1 MAQKLITKAIE
12 TAFAKQGDTSE
23 LESKDIKIVAKFF
36 DPMGAGTWYVYDRD
50 PDCHDRLWAFCNLGD
65 SSCAECGTV
74 SLSELEEI
82 RLPLG
87 MKIERDIHFDSLS
100 ISLQDVIDKI
110 KNGGHV

>member
-1 MAQKLITKAIE
+1 MAQKLIIKAIE

-23 LESKDIKIVAKFF
+23 MESKDIKIVCKFF
-36 DPMGAGTWYVYDRD
+36 NPCGAGAWYVYDRD

-65 SSCAECGTV
+65 SSQAGCGTV

-87 MKIERDIHFDSLS
+87 MRIERDIHFNSLS
-100 ISLQDVIDKI
+100 ISLADVIEKI